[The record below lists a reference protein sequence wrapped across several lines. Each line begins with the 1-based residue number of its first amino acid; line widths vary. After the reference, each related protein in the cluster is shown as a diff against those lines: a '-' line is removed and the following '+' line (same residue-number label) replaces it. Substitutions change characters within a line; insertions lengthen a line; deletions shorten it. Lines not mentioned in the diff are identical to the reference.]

1 MTREDEIFK
10 KLKTGDPTAAEE
22 LVMLYYDDILRYCL
36 YHVPEQSLAQD
47 AVQETFLKVFRYFEN
62 YRHRGH
68 FRAFLYRIAS
78 NVCADLRRK
87 RTWEPIPEQVPF
99 EEKGLEEGEDREDFR
114 RLVELLPEELREIV
128 ILRFSQELKLG
139 EIAKITDLPM
149 RTVQSRLRK
158 SLKLLKKELEGR
170 EKEWKPTR

>member
-62 YRHRGH
+62 YRHR
-68 FRAFLYRIAS
+68 
-78 NVCADLRRK
+78 
-87 RTWEPIPEQVPF
+87 
-99 EEKGLEEGEDREDFR
+99 
-114 RLVELLPEELREIV
+114 
-128 ILRFSQELKLG
+128 
-139 EIAKITDLPM
+139 
-149 RTVQSRLRK
+149 
-158 SLKLLKKELEGR
+158 
-170 EKEWKPTR
+170 